1 MKRIFMVLVFM
12 SAFLLPLKAQDYNN
26 KADFDAD
33 FQDATKMAPYGTESA
48 GGTDLLVKG
57 TTSVLHRENMAILD
71 ELAKLR
77 KEIADLKKDVKA
89 IKGQVE

>member
-1 MKRIFMVLVFM
+1 MSVFIF
-12 SAFLLPLKAQDYNN
+12 PLWAQDYDN
-26 KADFDAD
+26 D
-33 FQDATKMAPYGTESA
+33 FQNATKMAAYGTESA
-48 GGTDLLVKG
+48 GGTDLLVRD

-71 ELAKLR
+71 ELAKLH

>member
-1 MKRIFMVLVFM
+1 MVLVFM
-12 SAFLLPLKAQDYNN
+12 SVFLLPLKAQDYN
-26 KADFDAD
+26 KADFEGD
-33 FQDATKMAPYGTESA
+33 FQAATKMATSGTEA
-48 GGTDLLVKG
+48 ANGTDLLVKG
-57 TTSVLHRENMAILD
+57 TTGVLHRENMAILD